1 MYTNYG
7 QNDLAKT
14 HRWEL
19 ECEADRQRLAAS
31 VDASPRRNILM
42 LAISKLGV
50 LLAGLVTS
58 MKREEHV
65 KQSPTPIT
73 GKL

>member
-19 ECEADRQRLAAS
+19 ECEAERQRLANS
-31 VDASPRRNILM
+31 VSASPKRNVLM
-42 LAISKLGV
+42 LAISKLGI

-58 MKREEHV
+58 MKQGERV